1 MLNESYF
8 NEYKIKKGDI
18 IGYLVVEPETL
29 AVNYEKIL
37 PNKARRYPDNYLPK
51 DWNQNWKKYWQKK
64 RRQTGGFLNRYDFAY
79 AGRDVV
85 NQVGKIAPGVI
96 DRATGEIN
104 KIAQQT
110 RPLKQAGQKSNE
122 SRQK

>member
-1 MLNESYF
+1 MR
-8 NEYKIKKGDI
+8 KCRQTRHGDI
-18 IGYLVVEPETL
+18 RIT
-29 AVNYEKIL
+29 I
-37 PNKARRYPDNYLPK
+37 YPK
-51 DWNQNWKKYWQKK
+51 TGTRTGKSTGRKK
-64 RRQTGGFLNRYDFAY
+64 RRQTGRFLNRYDFTY

>member
-1 MLNESYF
+1 MRKSRQ
-8 NEYKIKKGDI
+8 IRHGDI
-18 IGYLVVEPETL
+18 RIT
-29 AVNYEKIL
+29 I
-37 PNKARRYPDNYLPK
+37 YPK
-51 DWNQNWKKYWQKK
+51 TGTRTGKSTGRKK
-64 RRQTGGFLNRYDFAY
+64 RRQTGGFLNRYDFTY

-110 RPLKQAGQKSNE
+110 RPLKQVGQKSNE

>member
-1 MLNESYF
+1 MRKSRQ
-8 NEYKIKKGDI
+8 IRHGDI
-18 IGYLVVEPETL
+18 RIT
-29 AVNYEKIL
+29 I
-37 PNKARRYPDNYLPK
+37 YPK
-51 DWNQNWKKYWQKK
+51 TGTRTGKSTGRKK
-64 RRQTGGFLNRYDFAY
+64 RRQTGRFLNRYDFTY

-110 RPLKQAGQKSNE
+110 RPLKQVGQKSNE